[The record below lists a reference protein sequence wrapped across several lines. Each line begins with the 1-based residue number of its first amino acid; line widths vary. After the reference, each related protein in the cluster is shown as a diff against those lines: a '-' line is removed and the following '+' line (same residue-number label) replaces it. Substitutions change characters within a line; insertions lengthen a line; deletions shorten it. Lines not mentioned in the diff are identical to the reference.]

1 MRYARGRRNE
11 SSPYSPLETFNEDA
25 CCRFD
30 HIAVCYCRVRPGF
43 RTCGDRAGSH
53 RSGYD
58 AGACTQDD
66 EARAQGE
73 SPRDAQEGGVIIHGL
88 GVKYQNPAA
97 AGFFRIERSVLNL
110 GVVRRLASSRCS
122 RLDWFHSNNAGLMR
136 TRAPCRQ
143 GIRGRP
149 VGGAVGGGQARA
161 CSESRKNAALCEREC
176 FGSSRF
182 ASRVKCAPCSDR
194 DSEICVTSLLRKG
207 DTTLPP
213 LSPKNSAEGGP
224 LEF

>member
-11 SSPYSPLETFNEDA
+11 SSPYLPLETFNEDA

-43 RTCGDRAGSH
+43 RTCGDRTGSH

-110 GVVRRLASSRCS
+110 VAGRRLTSSRCS
-122 RLDWFHSNNAGLMR
+122 RLDWFHSNNAALCEREHLVAKAFAAGPWAGPSGVGKV
-136 TRAPCRQ
+136 AP
-143 GIRGRP
+143 
-149 VGGAVGGGQARA
+149 VH
-161 CSESRKNAALCEREC
+161 SESRKNAALCEREC
-176 FGSSRF
+176 FGSSRV

-194 DSEICVTSLLRKG
+194 DSEICVTKSVKRS
-207 DTTLPP
+207 TTLVVQPITQ
-213 LSPKNSAEGGP
+213 G
-224 LEF
+224 

>member
-1 MRYARGRRNE
+1 MRYASGRRNE

-30 HIAVCYCRVRPGF
+30 HIAVCHCRVRPGF
-43 RTCGDRAGSH
+43 RTCGDRTGSH
-53 RSGYD
+53 HSGYD

-110 GVVRRLASSRCS
+110 VAGRRLTSSRCS
-122 RLDWFHSNNAGLMR
+122 RLDWFHSNNA
-136 TRAPCRQ
+136 
-143 GIRGRP
+143 
-149 VGGAVGGGQARA
+149 
-161 CSESRKNAALCEREC
+161 ALCEREC
-176 FGSSRF
+176 FGSSRV

-194 DSEICVTSLLRKG
+194 DSEICVTKSVKRS
-207 DTTLPP
+207 TTLVVQPITQ
-213 LSPKNSAEGGP
+213 G
-224 LEF
+224 